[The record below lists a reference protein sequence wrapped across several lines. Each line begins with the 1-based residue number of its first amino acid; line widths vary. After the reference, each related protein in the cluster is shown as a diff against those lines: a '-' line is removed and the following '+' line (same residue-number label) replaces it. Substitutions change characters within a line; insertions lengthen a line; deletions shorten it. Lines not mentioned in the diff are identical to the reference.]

1 LYLSYNYNAISS
13 QVVLSFRQ
21 TTEKDMKTRE
31 HIGEKHMIIKVIT
44 RHLDDFIADVST
56 ADDKVY
62 QTAEEG

>member
-31 HIGEKHMIIKVIT
+31 LIGEKHMIIKVIT
-44 RHLDDFIADVST
+44 RHWDDFIADVSI

-62 QTAEEG
+62 QTAEEC